1 MYLAIS
7 TAVACMTSVCVAAQ
21 LYRMSRA
28 LREERDLAAAYQ
40 QTAHNFERAAH
51 DNQEALRRTQALLH
65 DEKERNH
72 YLLERCDKLVAALQE
87 SEDTACSL
95 RQEVQTGRDKL
106 QTAELDVASLE
117 GRVDELVKEL
127 NHAEQECG
135 TLKKE
140 RHKLNEALIHEKEC
154 AEHWREEF
162 LKEQA
167 FRLSTE
173 GRIMREVNN
182 LLAYDG
188 TARGQ
193 EDVDA

>member
-40 QTAHNFERAAH
+40 QTARNFERDAK
-51 DNQEALRRTQALLH
+51 DSQEAQRRTETLLN
-65 DEKERNH
+65 DEKDCNH
-72 YLLERCDKLVAALQE
+72 YLLERCDKLATALQE
-87 SEDTACSL
+87 SEDATCRL
-95 RQEVQTGRDKL
+95 RQELHICRDKL

-140 RHKLNEALIHEKEC
+140 RRKLNEALIHEKEC
-154 AEHWREEF
+154 AEHWHEEF

-173 GRIMREVNN
+173 GRILREVNN